1 MIPEVMTQALAC
13 LSWSSQVLA
22 YAADKITC
30 GAKKKRYV
38 YFFGAALVRN
48 DNSPRPL
55 LLDGSRF
62 SDFFVFCNYFRKTI
76 DLCLL
81 YWDCRA
87 SGLFKILYYHRE

>member
-38 YFFGAALVRN
+38 YFFGAALDV
-48 DNSPRPL
+48 
-55 LLDGSRF
+55 
-62 SDFFVFCNYFRKTI
+62 
-76 DLCLL
+76 
-81 YWDCRA
+81 
-87 SGLFKILYYHRE
+87 